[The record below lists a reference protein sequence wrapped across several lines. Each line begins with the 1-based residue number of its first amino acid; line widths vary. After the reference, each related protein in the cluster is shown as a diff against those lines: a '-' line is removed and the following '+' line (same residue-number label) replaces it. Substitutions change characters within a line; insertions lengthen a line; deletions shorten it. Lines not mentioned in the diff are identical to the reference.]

1 MSDKEHDFEF
11 CCLQICVWRL
21 FTDRDQ
27 IFTWLD
33 WSAAVAFE
41 NFFGLASEHWERKR
55 VLFLLFFFG
64 LTVSICQHWLGQ
76 RWPAA
81 LIGLLGLLDGPRRCA
96 RQLRAYKCPILA
108 HLTSFLTFL
117 SLLTSEKFFGATRA
131 LSGFGF
137 SALICCFSLFCTRGQ
152 CLFFFFFSSLL
163 LFYKM
168 LEATLLGM
176 HASAY
181 FIFGIF
187 ISIYFLPW
195 FMPCYL
201 RKMHIFFLFLLYE
214 WVNMRVHLVLCTW
227 WWEYP

>member
-1 MSDKEHDFEF
+1 MSFDLWSNLGLTKGILILLVERGILGAPMPKWVSPRHSVCSCSSMERKWYFEIF
-11 CCLQICVWRL
+11 YGPTCKSRRTKHGINICPFFTWHLECNERCRIKNMILNFVASQICVWRL
-21 FTDRDQ
+21 FTDRDK

-81 LIGLLGLLDGPRRCA
+81 LIGLLGLPDGPRRCA

-117 SLLTSEKFFGATRA
+117 SLL
-131 LSGFGF
+131 
-137 SALICCFSLFCTRGQ
+137 SL
-152 CLFFFFFSSLL
+152 LKSSLEQL
-163 LFYKM
+163 
-168 LEATLLGM
+168 T
-176 HASAY
+176 H
-181 FIFGIF
+181 
-187 ISIYFLPW
+187 
-195 FMPCYL
+195 
-201 RKMHIFFLFLLYE
+201 
-214 WVNMRVHLVLCTW
+214 
-227 WWEYP
+227 